1 MKKKIVII
9 TLIVCLAAGMSSL
22 FYAYASNKAVQL
34 EQAQAKQIEA
44 IETQTEAK
52 LERVLAQRD
61 METILRNNGLYEDEV
76 RKNMTKYLE
85 TIALYQIPQ
94 EHIDLFLDRAEQ
106 GKNLAKLLDIYRFLF
121 FSSRDYSLIDAI
133 YEKGANSNFCKP
145 YWLEDAFQTAT
156 EYRSGLLQD
165 GEISSYREQG
175 VSLSDMLLAN
185 NLSFKGVKTIQQI
198 LNQRAAGDSWFAIIS
213 SIYPEAKLESG
224 KFGEEEGSVI
234 FEHIKLSRL
243 NQESP
248 NQGYDKNETENGK
261 ISQFAQNKLSAK
273 SAAAVKLASDREVFF
288 SLGSEMMA
296 YAKQK
301 LPSLNEE
308 EIRLYIEEK
317 GYLIREIE
325 KGLQIAAR
333 EDIPL
338 EQAIKSGKSE
348 GNEISEME
356 EEE

>member
-1 MKKKIVII
+1 MKKKIIMI
-9 TLIVCLAAGMSSL
+9 AICLVLGL
-22 FYAYASNKAVQL
+22 GGIFYAFAANNAFQEEQL
-34 EQAQAKQIEA
+34 QSQQIEA

-52 LERVLAQRD
+52 LENVLAQRD

-85 TIALYQIPQ
+85 TIALYQVPQ
-94 EHIDLFLDRAEQ
+94 EHINLFLDRAEQ
-106 GKNLAKLLDIYRFLF
+106 GQDLDKLLDIYRFLF
-121 FSSRDYSLIDAI
+121 FSSKEYSLIDTI
-133 YEKGANSNFCKP
+133 YEEGASSNFCKP
-145 YWLEDAFQTAT
+145 YWLEDAFQTVT

-165 GEISSYREQG
+165 GEISTYLDQG
-175 VSLSDMLLAN
+175 ISLNDMMLAN

-198 LNQRAAGDSWFAIIS
+198 LDQRTAGDSWFSIIS
-213 SIYPEAKLESG
+213 SIYPEAKLKSS

-234 FEHIKLSRL
+234 LEHIKLSMI

-248 NQGYDKNETENGK
+248 NEVYDKKEAENGK
-261 ISQFAQNKLSAK
+261 ISKFSQNKLSAK
-273 SAAAVKLASDREVFF
+273 SEAAVKIAADRALLFT
-288 SLGSEMMA
+288 LDNDMIA

-308 EIRLYIEEK
+308 EIHFYIEEK

-325 KGLQIAAR
+325 KGISIANQER
-333 EDIPL
+333 IPL

-348 GNEISEME
+348 ISEME
-356 EEE
+356 EEK